1 MLTIYQIYAAIA
13 FVILLSPFVFYRFT
27 RLENPVPCAASSLIL
42 RLLKAFLML
51 LSLVVYFGLCSI
63 VSSFFYLQSYPDEQI
78 FGMDGAE
85 WGGYLQGD
93 APDYYGPVAVVVLL
107 VFAIGSIFLL
117 SSGARRWEAK
127 VWENPGN
134 ITSKGLRAIASV
146 VHLFLFPTLVIIA
159 LSLLFRFFQ
168 NEFFT
173 NLEAIPFWLG
183 QALDGELAEDVRD
196 NLIAFAVIVGI
207 FLLLV
212 LWALFWMLKA
222 ILSSF
227 WPKTEATIVHSE
239 LYQYISTGR
248 TRTVN
253 YRFLVEFT
261 YMVEG
266 FSYTSNRL
274 TYNIQWL
281 NQNKPFIFQQ
291 TRRYPLGAVV
301 QAYVNPNKPEDAVL
315 EAGIDWFSMLR
326 LGLYA
331 TLAFVLATTF
341 LIPEVIR

>member
-1 MLTIYQIYAAIA
+1 
-13 FVILLSPFVFYRFT
+13 
-27 RLENPVPCAASSLIL
+27 
-42 RLLKAFLML
+42 
-51 LSLVVYFGLCSI
+51 
-63 VSSFFYLQSYPDEQI
+63 
-78 FGMDGAE
+78 
-85 WGGYLQGD
+85 
-93 APDYYGPVAVVVLL
+93 
-107 VFAIGSIFLL
+107 
-117 SSGARRWEAK
+117 
-127 VWENPGN
+127 
-134 ITSKGLRAIASV
+134 V
-146 VHLFLFPTLVIIA
+146 VHLFLFPTLVIVA
-159 LSLLFRFFQ
+159 LFLLFRFFQ

-183 QALDGELAEDVRD
+183 QALDGELSDDVQD
-196 NLIAFAVIVGI
+196 NLIVFAVILAIVSPI
-207 FLLLV
+207 V
-212 LWALFWMLKA
+212 LWALFCMIRA

-239 LYQYISTGR
+239 LYQYITVGR
-248 TRTVN
+248 TRNVH

-266 FSYTSNRL
+266 FSYTSDRL

-326 LGLYA
+326 IGLYA